1 MYCDV
6 LAAQLVG
13 RQCSRREGFAAE
25 KRIGHDRSVLRHP
38 DIYALHL
45 REWNLAVETAPTTA
59 AWFLSRARRQ
69 KAPISA
75 ATRQGARLSG

>member
-1 MYCDV
+1 
-6 LAAQLVG
+6 
-13 RQCSRREGFAAE
+13 

-45 REWNLAVETAPTTA
+45 REWNLAVENRAYDSCLVPLA
-59 AWFLSRARRQ
+59 SRAPQ

>member
-45 REWNLAVETAPTTA
+45 REWNLAVENRAHDSRR
-59 AWFLSRARRQ
+59 FLSRARRQ

-75 ATRQGARLSG
+75 AKRQGARLSG